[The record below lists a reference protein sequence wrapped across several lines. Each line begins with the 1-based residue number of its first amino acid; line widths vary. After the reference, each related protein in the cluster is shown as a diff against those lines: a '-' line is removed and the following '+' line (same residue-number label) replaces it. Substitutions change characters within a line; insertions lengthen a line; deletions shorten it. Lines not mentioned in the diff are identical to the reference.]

1 MSCFT
6 VTTRSSVRCIAPALL
21 AICLMSSS
29 SAGAAESAAA
39 PEIVATSPD
48 SREAAATVRDRSS
61 LSTAQPEQIL
71 TGPAPTTAQEPARL
85 DRPPV
90 RVRRTARR
98 EEERAVRRDQ
108 ERAQLRFRRE
118 VAAAIPWH
126 RSVGVILGV
135 GF

>member
-1 MSCFT
+1 MSCSM
-6 VTTRSSVRCIAPALL
+6 VTRSSVCCIAPALL
-21 AICLMSSS
+21 AICLMGSLP
-29 SAGAAESAAA
+29 ARAAEPATAPEVAAA
-39 PEIVATSPD
+39 SVD
-48 SREAAATVRDRSS
+48 SREATATVRDRSS

-85 DRPPV
+85 DRPPA
-90 RVRRTARR
+90 RARRTVRR
-98 EEERAVRRDQ
+98 EEERVVRRDQ

-126 RSVGVILGV
+126 RSMGVILGV